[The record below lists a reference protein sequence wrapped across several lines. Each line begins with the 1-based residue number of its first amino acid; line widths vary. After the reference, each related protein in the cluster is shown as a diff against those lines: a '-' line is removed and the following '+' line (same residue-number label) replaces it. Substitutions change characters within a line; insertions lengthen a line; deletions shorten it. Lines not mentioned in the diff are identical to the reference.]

1 MGFSYQGSQNAR
13 FGIVAGKE
21 REEEY
26 QPSDDDDQTF
36 TKKGGNGPKMRHL
49 LQKKMCVV
57 PEKKSW
63 RQKTL
68 FPNHWNGNLFKHL
81 KGE

>member
-36 TKKGGNGPKMRHL
+36 TKKTKKGGNGPKMRHL
-49 LQKKMCVV
+49 LQKCA
-57 PEKKSW
+57 
-63 RQKTL
+63 
-68 FPNHWNGNLFKHL
+68 
-81 KGE
+81 

>member
-26 QPSDDDDQTF
+26 LPSDDDDQTF
-36 TKKGGNGPKMRHL
+36 TKRAEMVLKWGICYKNVRSSRK
-49 LQKKMCVV
+49 
-57 PEKKSW
+57 KKSW
-63 RQKTL
+63 SQKTL